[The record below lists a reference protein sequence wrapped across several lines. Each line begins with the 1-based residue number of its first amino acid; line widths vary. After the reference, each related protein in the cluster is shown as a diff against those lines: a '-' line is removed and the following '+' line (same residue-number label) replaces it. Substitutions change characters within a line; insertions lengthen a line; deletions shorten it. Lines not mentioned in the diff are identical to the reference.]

1 MKSFLFKSFFLVT
14 IITLST
20 IVIKYLL
27 PFEKNYNSAMVDKLG
42 MLQKNKAK
50 QKIILIGGS
59 SVGWGLSA
67 EKIEKATN
75 ITTINL
81 GHHAGFGLLDYQ
93 EFIISCLNPNDIII
107 FSPEWNFYDNPDN
120 YDTATLDDLYTNI
133 TYLKI
138 TKKSLFTKIKSV
150 LLRKIS
156 LSTIK
161 NHNPDNPYI
170 YDCFNKN
177 GDVISHCG
185 IKSRKPKKYKVD
197 FANFNLELFKEKFKY
212 ISKSNCIILFPPTQE
227 TVYKKHK
234 KSFDDLQIAISKS
247 KLNYIDLITSNV
259 YNEMDFFDAE
269 YHLKCEI
276 KNKRTEKVIKSIKH
290 LVNSSK
296 SNQIHQG
303 SN

>member
-1 MKSFLFKSFFLVT
+1 MKKFLFKSVFLATV
-14 IITLST
+14 ITLST
-20 IVIKYLL
+20 IGIKYLL

-42 MLQKNKAK
+42 ILQKNKAK

-67 EKIEKATN
+67 EKIQKATN

-107 FSPEWNFYDNPDN
+107 FSPEWNFYDKPDD
-120 YDTATLDDLYTNI
+120 YDTATLDDLYTNT

-138 TKKSLFTKIKSV
+138 TKKSLFTKIKST

-156 LSTIK
+156 LSTNK
-161 NHNPDNPYI
+161 NHDPDNPYV
-170 YDCFNKN
+170 YNCFNKN

-185 IKSRKPKKYKVD
+185 IKSRKPNKYKVD
-197 FANFNLELFKEKFKY
+197 FAHFDLELFKAKFKY
-212 ISKSNCIILFPPTQE
+212 ISKARCILLFPPTQE
-227 TVYKKHK
+227 SVYKMYK
-234 KSFDDLQIAISKS
+234 KSFDDLQMAISIS
-247 KLNYIDLITSNV
+247 KLGYIDLIPSNV
-259 YNEMDFFDAE
+259 YNETDFFDAE

-276 KNKRTEKVIKSIKH
+276 KNKRTEKVIKSIIS
-290 LVNSSK
+290 LINFSK
-296 SNQIHQG
+296 SNHTHQG

>member
-1 MKSFLFKSFFLVT
+1 MKSFLFKSIILATV
-14 IITLST
+14 ITLST
-20 IVIKYLL
+20 IGIKYLL

-42 MLQKNKAK
+42 ILQKNKAK

-67 EKIEKATN
+67 EKIQKNTN

-81 GHHAGFGLLDYQ
+81 GHHAGYGLLDYQ

-107 FSPEWNFYDNPDN
+107 FSPEWIFYDNPDN
-120 YDTATLDDLYTNI
+120 YDTATLDDLYTNT

-156 LSTIK
+156 LSTYK
-161 NHNPDNPYI
+161 NHDPDNPYI
-170 YDCFNKN
+170 YNCFNKN

-197 FANFNLELFKEKFKY
+197 FTHFDLELFKEKFKY
-212 ISKSNCIILFPPTQE
+212 ISKARCILLFPPTQE
-227 TVYKKHK
+227 SVYKIHE
-234 KSFDDLQIAISKS
+234 KSFVDLQMAISKS
-247 KLNYIDLITSNV
+247 KLGYIDLITSNV
-259 YNEMDFFDAE
+259 YNETDFFDAE

-276 KNKRTEKVIKSIKH
+276 KNKRTEKVIKSIIS
-290 LVNSSK
+290 LINSSK
-296 SNQIHQG
+296 SNQNHQG

>member
-1 MKSFLFKSFFLVT
+1 MKSFLFKSIILVT
-14 IITLST
+14 VITLST
-20 IVIKYLL
+20 IGIKYLL

-107 FSPEWNFYDNPDN
+107 FSPEWNFYDNPDD
-120 YDTATLDDLYTNI
+120 YDTATLDDLYTNR
-133 TYLKI
+133 TYLNI
-138 TKKSLFTKIKSV
+138 TNKSLISKIKSI

-156 LSTIK
+156 LSINK
-161 NHNPDNPYI
+161 KYDPNNPYRYNCI
-170 YDCFNKN
+170 NKN

-185 IKSRKPKKYKVD
+185 IKSHKPVEYKVN
-197 FANFNLELFKEKFKY
+197 FANFDLELFKTKFKY
-212 ISKSNCIILFPPTQE
+212 ITKPRCILIFPPTQE

-247 KLNYIDLITSNV
+247 KLSYIDLITSNV
-259 YNEMDFFDAE
+259 YNEMDFFDTN